1 MNFTAMMDDIFF
13 FVFIQTR
20 FMYSNNRSIL
30 STDQASCKGST
41 GTGKF
46 SVQFKYMY

>member
-1 MNFTAMMDDIFF
+1 MNFTAMMDDIYFA
-13 FVFIQTR
+13 FIQTML
-20 FMYSNNRSIL
+20 MYSNNRSIL

-41 GTGKF
+41 GSGKF